1 MEESTVVNPAH
12 PSNLSRKIVSIAA
25 GEAHTLALTADGKVY
40 SWGRGTFGRLGTGS
54 EEDRHFPVRVSFFGS
69 DDEREDKLKIVGIA
83 AGAYHSLAL
92 AVHFACECL
101 GVILD
106 HYRSMDKMKFDSVDL
121 LLVLVYDEDDGSVW
135 AWGYNICILYYD
147 SFDASIL
154 DSDTDGQ
161 IGVTGENYLIP
172 HQLEGFLGLGSPGSS
187 TPDNEMKSGKPLKI
201 SSVKAGAMMSLAID
215 NLGALWMWGNCPH
228 PSESKPLEGEY
239 SLVSSVAPVP
249 VWNFH
254 GHTVVK
260 VACGNEHVV
269 ALVSAGETYEGG
281 DLICYSWG
289 CNNHGQL
296 GMGDN
301 AGRLHP
307 EVIETFNSDS
317 PWEVY
322 EIACG
327 ASHTALLTKRKGP
340 SDTLESFCWT
350 FGLGD
355 NGQLGHGTTQN
366 LLSPELVRGLPQS
379 IFLVSV
385 DCVLH
390 KCRFLGKWVLGDGGP
405 GLCPDSRFIGLDAG
419 DALSPLLI
427 PCNGLH
433 DHRFREPLQVACGAA
448 HTVLVADAGYKLWSW
463 GRGRS
468 GVLGN
473 GQTVDCYA
481 PTVVLWPLLS
491 DDFRE
496 EESQNREPDGN
507 SKEKNPEES
516 AEIEKRLS
524 AAMEEMKLLQSRLSV
539 MERYVSILHGAVFG
553 KPFLEHEIPSSLQ
566 NSGTFDIAKEWEN
579 MLDSSDQRKL
589 ARLEMFYRDML
600 AGTFERTHIYLLHT
614 TPRPSRPL
622 AQCKFAYW
630 KLFAEVN
637 CVPLN
642 LATAQSVE
650 KRPEE
655 ANSLRPPKTGISTPI
670 FTLLT

>member
-12 PSNLSRKIVSIAA
+12 PSNLSRKIISIAA

-92 AVHFACECL
+92 ADSEDRMVEKY
-101 GVILD
+101 VI
-106 HYRSMDKMKFDSVDL
+106 YQNFRMQVF
-121 LLVLVYDEDDGSVW
+121 
-135 AWGYNICILYYD
+135 
-147 SFDASIL
+147 L

-161 IGVTGENYLIP
+161 IGVTGDNYLIP

-289 CNNHGQL
+289 GNNHGQL

-327 ASHTALLTKRKGP
+327 ASHTALLAKRKGP

-385 DCVLH
+385 DCGLFHTSVVSSAGEVWSWGMEKGL
-390 KCRFLGKWVLGDGGP
+390 

-496 EESQNREPDGN
+496 EESQNRGSDGN

-600 AGTFERTHIYLLHT
+600 AGVKDKLMKRRIQEIVQECLKSTASRTT
-614 TPRPSRPL
+614 
-622 AQCKFAYW
+622 
-630 KLFAEVN
+630 E
-637 CVPLN
+637 
-642 LATAQSVE
+642 
-650 KRPEE
+650 
-655 ANSLRPPKTGISTPI
+655 
-670 FTLLT
+670 